1 VDASDR
7 ERAISFCNSGVL
19 AFRCP
24 DLLSILNRI
33 GSANAKGEF
42 YVTDAVAIARNEGL
56 RTTAVACPEEE
67 VLGINSRDQLAT
79 AERIYQERVRLQV
92 MRQGATLTAPE
103 TVWFSHD
110 TRIGRDVTIEPNVFF
125 GPGVV
130 VEDGV
135 VIHANC
141 HFTGARIRKGAEV
154 GPFARLRPGADIGS
168 NVHIGNFVEV
178 KNAALEEGAKANH
191 LAYIGDGRVG
201 AKTNIGAGTILCNY
215 DGFRKHHTDIGAG
228 AFIGSNTSLVAPVK
242 IGDGAYIGSGS
253 VITKDVPADALA
265 LERAEQH
272 VRPGW
277 AAKFR
282 ALMTR
287 HKKPRAG

>member
-1 VDASDR
+1 
-7 ERAISFCNSGVL
+7 
-19 AFRCP
+19 
-24 DLLSILNRI
+24 
-33 GSANAKGEF
+33 
-42 YVTDAVAIARNEGL
+42 
-56 RTTAVACPEEE
+56 
-67 VLGINSRDQLAT
+67 
-79 AERIYQERVRLQV
+79 
-92 MRQGATLTAPE
+92 
-103 TVWFSHD
+103 
-110 TRIGRDVTIEPNVFF
+110 
-125 GPGVV
+125 
-130 VEDGV
+130 
-135 VIHANC
+135 
-141 HFTGARIRKGAEV
+141 
-154 GPFARLRPGADIGS
+154 LRPGADIGS